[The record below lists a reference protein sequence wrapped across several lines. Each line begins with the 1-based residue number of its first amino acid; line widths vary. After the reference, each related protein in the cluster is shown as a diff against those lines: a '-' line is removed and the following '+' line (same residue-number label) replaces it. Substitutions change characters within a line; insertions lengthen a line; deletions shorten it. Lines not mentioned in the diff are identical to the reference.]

1 MLLKMNKWGKI
12 YSNVWLRIS
21 DENFEKL
28 VQIRED
34 YQLKSVE
41 EVLELLV
48 NTNTISNLATQSS
61 EFVSQISDSY
71 SKTKVSVNR

>member
-1 MLLKMNKWGKI
+1 MNKWGKI

-48 NTNTISNLATQSS
+48 NTNTISNLATQSK
-61 EFVSQISDSY
+61 EFVSQISESY